1 MSTRHLDALLRPSA
15 VALIGASGRPGSVG
29 AQVLRNLLG
38 AGFEGAILPV
48 NPTRSVVQGIVS
60 YPGVDA
66 LPLVPDLAVI
76 ATPPDQVAA
85 TLDQLGARGT
95 RAAVVLT
102 AGFHA
107 DPGQS
112 PSRAELLAAARR
124 HGMRLVGPNCL
135 GVLSSAAGVNAS
147 FAHLPALPGGL
158 AFLTQSGAIVTSILD
173 WAQARG
179 VGFSHL
185 VSLGDM
191 IDVDFG
197 DLLDHLAA
205 DPGTHAI
212 LLYIEAIT
220 DARKFLSAARAAAR
234 VKPLILVKAGRHAEG
249 ARAAA
254 SHTGALAGNDAVYDA
269 VFRRV
274 GALRVDT
281 LEELFDAAELLATAR
296 RPRGPRVAILTNGGG
311 IGVLAT
317 DALIAQGGELAQL
330 APETIAGLNA
340 RLPATWSHGN
350 PVDIIGDAPGARY
363 AAAAELLAADPNVD
377 AVLALNCPTAIASSA
392 EAAQALIECWGDRQ
406 QPMLI
411 TSWVGAASA
420 EAARRRF
427 AAAGI
432 PSPAT
437 PEQAVRAFEYLIR
450 YQRSQQLLTQAP
462 PSVPELFAPDPQ
474 AARALLATALAEGRD
489 WLTPPE
495 VRALLTAYAIPTVAG
510 RIAATPEAAGAI
522 ARELGG
528 KVALKIVSA
537 QIQHKSDVG
546 GVVLDLSQPET
557 VAAEAAAMVARV
569 RELRPNAR
577 LDGFLVEPM
586 VRRRDSWEL
595 ILGATLDPQFGPVL
609 LFGQGGTA
617 VEVVRDQSLELPPLN
632 LHLARALIDRT
643 RIARLLRGYR
653 DRPAADLDA
662 LALTLLKV
670 AQLVADLAEVIELD
684 INPLLADADGVLA
697 LDARVRIA
705 PATTSGAARLAIRP
719 YPRELEETLTLAD
732 GRQLLLRP
740 ILPEDEPALRRAFAD
755 LTPEQRQTHFSAA
768 LRTVAEIDAARF
780 TQIDYDRDLALIVTT
795 AGIPGQTPISGIAR
809 LLIDPNRERAEFA
822 ILLHPAISGQGLG
835 GLLVARLIAQARGQG
850 LAEIHGEVARDNHAM
865 LRLAEKLGFAV
876 QPLPESPEL
885 VRVCLA
891 LSDSATSTRP

>member
-1 MSTRHLDALLRPSA
+1 MSTRHLDALLKPAA
-15 VALIGASGRPGSVG
+15 VALLGASGRPGSVG

-38 AGFEGAILPV
+38 TGFEGAILPV
-48 NPTRSVVQGIVS
+48 NPTRGVVQGIVT
-60 YPGVDA
+60 YPDVAA

-76 ATPPDQVAA
+76 ATPPAAVAT

-95 RAAVVLT
+95 RAAVILT
-102 AGFHA
+102 AGFSD
-107 DPGQS
+107 DPAQAV
-112 PSRAELLAAARR
+112 SRAALLAAAQR
-124 HGMRLVGPNCL
+124 HDLRLVGPNCV
-135 GVLSSAAGVNAS
+135 GVLSSAAGLNAS

-158 AFLTQSGAIVTSILD
+158 AFVTQSGAIVTSILD
-173 WAQARG
+173 WAQVRG
-179 VGFSHL
+179 IGFSHL

-197 DLLDHLAA
+197 DLLDYLAA

-212 LLYIEAIT
+212 LLYIEAIS
-220 DARKFLSAARAAAR
+220 DARKFISAARAAAR
-234 VKPLILVKAGRHAEG
+234 VKPLIVVKAGRHAEG

-281 LEELFDAAELLATAR
+281 LEELFDAAELLATGR

-317 DALIAQGGELAQL
+317 DALIAQGGTLAAL
-330 APETIAGLNA
+330 TPETLQALDA

-350 PVDIIGDAPGARY
+350 PVDIVGDAPGSRY
-363 AAAAELLAADPNVD
+363 ATAAEILAADPGVD
-377 AVLALNCPTAIASSA
+377 AVLALNCPTAIASSE
-392 EAAQALIECWGDRQ
+392 EAAQALIECWGERRE
-406 QPMLI
+406 PMLI

-450 YQRSQQLLTQAP
+450 YQRSQELLTQVP
-462 PSVPELFAPDPQ
+462 PSVPESFAPDPV
-474 AARALLATALAEGRD
+474 AAQRLLGEALAQGRD

-495 VRALLTAYAIPTVAG
+495 VKALLDAYGIPRVAG
-510 RIAATPEAAGAI
+510 RVAATAEAAAE
-522 ARELGG
+522 AALALGG
-528 KVALKIVSA
+528 KVALKIISA

-546 GVVLDLSQPET
+546 GVVLDLSRPET
-557 VAAEAAAMVARV
+557 VAAEAAAMAERV
-569 RELRPNAR
+569 RELRPEAH
-577 LDGFLVEPM
+577 LDGFLIEPM
-586 VRRRDSWEL
+586 IDRRNAWEL
-595 ILGATLDPQFGPVL
+595 ILGATVDPQFGPVL

-632 LHLARALIDRT
+632 LTLARALIERT
-643 RIARLLRGYR
+643 RVARLLHGFR

-670 AQLVADLAEVIELD
+670 AQLVVDLPQVVEID
-684 INPLLADADGVLA
+684 INPLLADGEGVLA
-697 LDARVRIA
+697 VDTRVRIA
-705 PATTSGAARLAIRP
+705 PATGSGAGRLAIRP
-719 YPRELEETLTLAD
+719 YPRELEEALHLAD
-732 GRQLLLRP
+732 GRELLLRP
-740 ILPEDEPALRRAFAD
+740 IRPEDEPALRRAFAD
-755 LTPEQRQTHFSAA
+755 LTPEQRRTHFSAS

-780 TQIDYDRDLALIVTT
+780 TQIDYDRDLALVVTV
-795 AGIPGQTPISGIAR
+795 PGNPGRTPISGIVR
-809 LLIDPNRERAEFA
+809 ILIGSDQERAEFA
-822 ILLHPAISGQGLG
+822 ILLHPAIAGQGLG
-835 GLLVARLIAQARGQG
+835 RRLLERIIAQARQRG
-850 LAEIHGEVARDNHAM
+850 LAELHGEVAPDNRAM
-865 LRLAEKLGFAV
+865 RRLAAQLGFV
-876 QPLPESPEL
+876 ERPEIGTPEL
-885 VRVCLA
+885 IRVTLA
-891 LSDSATSTRP
+891 LEPGR